1 MNNKPF
7 HLSSLN
13 GTIGRMAWF
22 DSVSNTIE
30 KADAAIFAA
39 NVEIA
44 RLQAE
49 IERLQGV
56 KARGNKTLI
65 QALSG
70 L

>member
-22 DSVSNTIE
+22 NSVADTIE
-30 KADAAIFAA
+30 RADIALHEAQA
-39 NVEIA
+39 EIA

-56 KARGNKTLI
+56 KTRGTKTLI
-65 QALSG
+65 QALNG